1 MAYPAK
7 TDRSAI
13 LAAAVGILAQQG
25 LRGMSWRAVAAS
37 LGLAPNSLYR
47 YFASRKHLEMAVA
60 AEVAGRLHAA
70 LLKTNPEKQAAEK
83 SIRAFAKAYLLFARE
98 QHLLYEALLVPRPA
112 SGEDAIAPRRL
123 WLFAVGVVSRVS
135 GPKAAQEA
143 TVALWAFLHGIAAL
157 HSADA
162 FDAEKPFSSSFE
174 FGYRAWM
181 EAARAAASAGA
192 KARRAKP
199 GRDRARKVKRGGSSL
214 EDKAHNLEEER

>member
-13 LAAAVGILAQQG
+13 LAAAVGILARQG

-47 YFASRKHLEMAVA
+47 YFASRDHLEMAVA

-70 LLKTNPEKQAAEK
+70 LLKTNPKERAAEE
-83 SIRAFAKAYLLFARE
+83 SIRAFAKAYLRFARE

-112 SGEDAIAPRRL
+112 AGEDAIAPKRL
-123 WLFAVGVVSRVS
+123 WLFAVGLVSRVS
-135 GPKAAQEA
+135 GPKVAQEA

-157 HSADA
+157 QSADA
-162 FDAEKPFSSSFE
+162 FDEEKPFTSSFE
-174 FGYRAWM
+174 FGYRAWI
-181 EAARAAASAGA
+181 EAARAAASTG
-192 KARRAKP
+192 AKP
-199 GRDRARKVKRGGSSL
+199 GRDGARRVKRGRRSTIW
-214 EDKAHNLEEER
+214 R

>member
-13 LAAAVGILAQQG
+13 LAAAVRILSQQG

-37 LGLAPNSLYR
+37 LRLAPNSLYR
-47 YFASRKHLEMAVA
+47 YFASRSHLEMAVA

-83 SIRAFAKAYLLFARE
+83 SIRAFAKAYLRFARE

-112 SGEDAIAPRRL
+112 TGEDAIAPKRL
-123 WLFAVGVVSRVS
+123 WLFAVELVSRVS
-135 GPKAAQEA
+135 GPKVAQES

-157 HSADA
+157 QSADA
-162 FDAEKPFSSSFE
+162 FDEEKPFSSSFE

-181 EAARAAASAGA
+181 EAARAAAASGT
-192 KARRAKP
+192 
-199 GRDRARKVKRGGSSL
+199 KRG
-214 EDKAHNLEEER
+214 R